1 VAALTRVL
9 VVASLLGALVA
20 AVGAHAATEQRA
32 RVLDRTVLC
41 NVDPTGGIRE
51 LNVYGQAGVRLP
63 ADRAK
68 WMSLPTAWFNS
79 GSIWTHG
86 LANVTAGRND
96 PATQVGSGIVYDGKR
111 CKLSPKRVVFTR
123 KGLDGGGPAS
133 QLQERWECVAAKQVL
148 VRVRGEFAAPARWRH
163 IRQFQQ
169 YSASGPSVRS
179 AQLMATTLAG
189 KPLAYADVN
198 ESGRARLFFRASCL
212 RGRI

>member
-1 VAALTRVL
+1 VAALSRVVL
-9 VVASLLGALVA
+9 VASIVGALVVVA
-20 AVGAHAATEQRA
+20 AQAATEQRA
-32 RVLDRTVLC
+32 RVLDRTILC

-51 LNVYGQAGVRLP
+51 LNVYGQSGVRLP

-79 GSIWTHG
+79 GSIWTYG

-96 PATQVGSGIVYDGKR
+96 PTTEVGSGIVYDGKR
-111 CKLSPKRVVFTR
+111 CKLSTKRVVFTR
-123 KGLDGGGPAS
+123 KGLEGGGPAS

-148 VRVRGEFAAPARWRH
+148 VRIRGEFAAPARWRH

-169 YSASGPSVRS
+169 YGASGPTVRS
-179 AQLMATTLAG
+179 AQLMAATLRG

-198 ESGRARLFFRASCL
+198 ESGRARVFFRSACQ